1 MIIIKSVLKL
11 TTSTAN
17 NDELAV
23 SVHVYVK
30 MNVIYMLID
39 LNCISDLV
47 YRIITHSVTIG
58 NLEVVFNEL

>member
-1 MIIIKSVLKL
+1 MVIIKSVLKL

-17 NDELAV
+17 NDKLAM

-30 MNVIYMLID
+30 MNVIFMLM
-39 LNCISDLV
+39 NCISDLV
-47 YRIITHSVTIG
+47 YRIITPSVSIG